1 MYRAGHQAVD
11 FVLFQHQG
19 AENHVVF
26 QLLAGDRFG
35 HAFALTQF
43 DQASHVAFAN
53 HFRID
58 DFDACAQF
66 YALSGGNAVDLI
78 RVTQQHAGRDT
89 ALCTDSGGFNGT
101 RLIAFRQNHTFARF
115 ARQLGQLVTEGRRR
129 QATATLGGGGQRL
142 DPVGVDIAGH
152 VFLNFLDT
160 LVIVNRNF
168 EVEALQAQGGL
179 PGVGVH
185 HKYRQAGREC
195 TFAQLA
201 DARVHFVSTGQ
212 QQRADFNAVHGGEA
226 GGDQYVRTVC
236 GSHQQRTRAEMF
248 QHVRDAACA
257 EGDRLHAAGVDV
269 AFVDDGGIQVAGH
282 IDRPRCDQIE
292 APRHRA
298 QNRQSAAS
306 LQLSRI
312 DLHDFR
318 FGRVI
323 EDFRQIGTGTTLFV
337 NRCVQLVDDNTG
349 NVGVFRA
356 AEAIAG
362 QLDTFVQ
369 LFLGVGTLRHHED
382 NFRVQRFGDFEVQRL
397 SKLVFTGRDQTFYQ
411 YHFCI
416 LSRGVIVGDD
426 LFHQHVFLVA
436 GQQRLDVAHLQRLSG
451 RKA

>member
-1 MYRAGHQAVD
+1 MNCAGNQAVD
-11 FVLFQHQG
+11 FVLFQHQR
-19 AENHVVF
+19 AENDVVF
-26 QLLAGDRFG
+26 QLLAGNRFG
-35 HAFALTQF
+35 HPLALTQF
-43 DQASHVAFAN
+43 DQTSDVAFAN
-53 HFRID
+53 HIRID
-58 DFDACAQF
+58 DFDTSAQLD
-66 YALSGGNAVDLI
+66 ALSGSNAVDLI
-78 RVTQQHAGRDT
+78 RVTQQDTGRNT
-89 ALCTDSGGFNGT
+89 AFCADCCGFNGT
-101 RLIAFRQNHTFARF
+101 RLVTFRQNDAFTRF
-115 ARQLGQLVTEGRRR
+115 ARQLGQLVAEGRRR
-129 QATATLGGGGQRL
+129 QAAATFGGRGQRL
-142 DPVGVDIAGH
+142 DPVSVNVVGN
-152 VFLNFLDT
+152 VFLNFLNA

-185 HKYRQAGREC
+185 HKDRQAGREC

-226 GGDQYVRTVC
+226 GGDQNIRTVC
-236 GSHQQRTRAEMF
+236 GSHQQRTGTEVF
-248 QHVRDAACA
+248 EHVRDAARA

-269 AFVDDGGIQVAGH
+269 TFVDDGGIQVASH
-282 IDRPRCDQIE
+282 IDRTRCDQIE
-292 APRHRA
+292 APRYRA
-298 QNRQSAAS
+298 QNRQRAAR

-356 AEAIAG
+356 AEAVAG

-382 NFRVQRFGDFEVQRL
+382 DFRVQRFGDFEVQRL
-397 SKLVFTGRDQTFYQ
+397 SKLMFTGRDQTFNQ
-411 YHFCI
+411 HHFCI

-426 LFHQHVFLVA
+426 LFHQHIFLVA
-436 GQQRLDVAHLQRLSG
+436 GQQRLDVAHLQRLGG